1 MEETLS
7 TNQQNQIQLDEI
19 VGSSKV
25 EMTYE
30 REKGRQSVKDFLKM
44 LLGFL
49 QLSENDQEEAGNF
62 LGDHYDK

>member
-19 VGSSKV
+19 VGGSKV
-25 EMTYE
+25 EMTHE
-30 REKGRQSVKDFLKM
+30 REKGRQSVKGFLKM

-49 QLSENDQEEAGNF
+49 LLSENHQEEAGIF

>member
-25 EMTYE
+25 EMTHE
-30 REKGRQSVKDFLKM
+30 WSKGRQSVKGFLKM
-44 LLGFL
+44 LVGFL
-49 QLSENDQEEAGNF
+49 QLTENEQKDAGIF
-62 LGDHYDK
+62 LGDYYNK